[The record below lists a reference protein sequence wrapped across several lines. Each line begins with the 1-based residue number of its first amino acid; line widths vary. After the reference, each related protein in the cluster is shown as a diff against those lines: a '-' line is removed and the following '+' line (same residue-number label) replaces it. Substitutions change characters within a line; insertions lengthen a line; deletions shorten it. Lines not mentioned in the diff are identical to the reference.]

1 MAYETNLC
9 FHTVLLFCSFY
20 FFKDLYVEDL
30 GALLLASVPEQADF
44 FFLREITL
52 KIRLRHYMIFTR
64 VVNAKSTVK
73 FCNLN
78 KSALLN
84 WF

>member
-20 FFKDLYVEDL
+20 FFKDLYVENL
-30 GALLLASVPEQADF
+30 SALLLASVPEQADF
-44 FFLREITL
+44 FLREIAV
-52 KIRLRHYMIFTR
+52 KIRLRNYMIFTR

-73 FCNLN
+73 FCKLN
-78 KSALLN
+78 KSALIN

>member
-44 FFLREITL
+44 FFFAGNCI
-52 KIRLRHYMIFTR
+52 K
-64 VVNAKSTVK
+64 
-73 FCNLN
+73 N
-78 KSALLN
+78 KA
-84 WF
+84 